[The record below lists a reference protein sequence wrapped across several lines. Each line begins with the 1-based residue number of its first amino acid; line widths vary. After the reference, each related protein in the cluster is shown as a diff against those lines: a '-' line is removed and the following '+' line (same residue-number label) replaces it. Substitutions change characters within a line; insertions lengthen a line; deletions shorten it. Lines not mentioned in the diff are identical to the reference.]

1 MQTKS
6 LMLLLATH
14 NRHKAREFQEIMSDV
29 DMQLLTLDEFPLVGE
44 ITEDADTLEGNAV
57 KKARE
62 VFRITGVPS
71 IADDT
76 GLEVRYLND
85 EPGVYSARYAGAGAT
100 YADNCKKLLSNLR
113 GVPPRRRRARFR
125 SVLAFV
131 PTGAQEFLAEGIC
144 NGIILESPRGG
155 NGFGYDPIF
164 LPDGYQQT
172 FAEIDA
178 ETKNRISHRGI
189 AFRHMKEILG
199 AHFANSR

>member
-1 MQTKS
+1 MHTNS
-6 LMLLLATH
+6 RALLVATH
-14 NRHKAREFQEIMSDV
+14 NRHKAREIQGIMSDLNI
-29 DMQLLTLDEFPLVGE
+29 QLLTLDEFPSVGE
-44 ITEDADTLEGNAV
+44 ITENAGTLEGNAL

-62 VFRITGVPS
+62 VFCITGVPS

-100 YADNCKKLLSNLR
+100 YADNCKKLLSKLR
-113 GVPPRRRRARFR
+113 GVPPRRRHARFR

-131 PTGAQEFLAEGIC
+131 PATSREFLAEGIC
-144 NGIILESPRGG
+144 KGMILESPRGA

-172 FAEIDA
+172 FAELDP

-189 AFRHMKEILG
+189 AFRHMKEILE
-199 AHFANSR
+199 AHFANSL